1 MRYNTL
7 PSITWDEPQKLPSNT
22 WEADSLQP
30 CNTPNVENT
39 QTSTA
44 LLPQLE
50 ALEALR
56 DRLKVGTEVR

>member
-1 MRYNTL
+1 MYY
-7 PSITWDEPQKLPSNT
+7 

-30 CNTPNVENT
+30 CNTPLNENT

-44 LLPQLE
+44 LLPQLD

-56 DRLKVGTEVR
+56 DRILLELKLGSKPLDTKLH